1 MRIIGKIINSEFLTY
16 LVVGGLTAF
25 IYFSFV
31 ALSVEILKL
40 DYRVGVSIAYV
51 LAVIFHFVV
60 NRKFTFHAS
69 DQQIFLQSIRYFGV
83 LVINYLIT
91 VGVVWFFVGQLGA
104 SAYLGAAMSILVTVG
119 LGYFASKFWVFRTNG
134 SLHG

>member
-1 MRIIGKIINSEFLTY
+1 MRIIGKIINLEFLTY
-16 LVVGGLTAF
+16 LVVGGVTAF

-40 DYRVGVSIAYV
+40 DYRLGVSIAYV
-51 LAVIFHFVV
+51 LAVSFHFVV

-69 DQQIFLQSIRYFGV
+69 DQRIIQQSIRYFGV